1 MTTDKSRADALTD
14 LLPCPFCGR
23 EAEAEKIEDAC
34 YGVGCQSCDFQL
46 MSGNVGIG
54 WFASEAEAISA
65 WNRRV
70 DASPVQQRAA
80 APNEDHECV
89 YENGDGIC
97 RECVELAKVGRIAP
111 APADERAAFEA
122 LRYIDAQLTE
132 YLEGMPA
139 DETSRKLRDVAR
151 NALAG
156 SARASSANETD
167 DYETRR
173 QVAEALGIVWPGT
186 VDGKRIGFAWSY
198 LLGCIKDLSSDV
210 RHIYGAYG
218 DACARASAN
227 ETGAPIGW
235 AWISPTGHVSRF
247 TADFDGKHD
256 ELVQGWKVRPVAFC
270 DSVANETGA
279 EGAEEA
285 KPTAWVRFRSDGG
298 FEGPIMDTDERMC
311 DTRRKSG
318 AWTPLFLGPAQES
331 RPLSIPAGWMLIPK
345 HRGTKP
351 LAELIIAASL
361 ACVENRLMDDDDRH
375 ELAQFADQ
383 LQHALKTAPAQAAEQ
398 VAQEVPLT
406 MALNP
411 NAPPLTMT
419 LGPAQAAEPVA
430 WYVTWPGD
438 PKETWCS
445 VFVNERDAIQSA
457 SNHEGAEI
465 KPLYAAPQPPAL
477 ADAREGLTD
486 ERIAHIGAAHT
497 NSVVNSTVF

>member
-279 EGAEEA
+279 EGAPRYAEWLHLRAHGEWPNGVPEWA
-285 KPTAWVRFRSDGG
+285 RDYTGRMNDFTAATAVI
-298 FEGPIMDTDERMC
+298 E
-311 DTRRKSG
+311 
-318 AWTPLFLGPAQES
+318 
-331 RPLSIPAGWMLIPK
+331 
-345 HRGTKP
+345 
-351 LAELIIAASL
+351 
-361 ACVENRLMDDDDRH
+361 
-375 ELAQFADQ
+375 ELA
-383 LQHALKTAPAQAAEQ
+383 ALASRA
-398 VAQEVPLT
+398 
-406 MALNP
+406 
-411 NAPPLTMT
+411 
-419 LGPAQAAEPVA
+419 PAQAAEPVG
-430 WYVTWPGD
+430 WIGEGNYYTR
-438 PKETWCS
+438 
-445 VFVNERDAIQSA
+445 NE
-457 SNHEGAEI
+457 EI
-465 KPLYAAPQPPAL
+465 AKRYGCLTPVYAAPQPPAL